1 MLLPVPNLLVVPH
14 TFRKACRDPHDL
26 ALTHL
31 PFHSAYVSFVILA
44 VFFQPLLS
52 ILCIS
57 ILSQILPSWLF
68 SGLPPWHHVTPFS
81 FIQHVCHSFFCLL
94 VFCLLAPR
102 VQDLHEQRTLLSYS
116 LLYPSGVS
124 AGKESACQCR
134 RRRRRGFDPWVRN
147 IPLRRKWQPTP
158 VFLPGEP
165 HEQRS
170 LVGYHPWGHKESD
183 TTEHAR
189 SSSWLCF
196 DRLHNWK
203 TTIII

>member
-14 TFRKACRDPHDL
+14 TLRKACRDPHDL

-102 VQDLHEQRTLLSYS
+102 VQDLHEQRELFCLIHYYIPQVSQQVKN
-116 LLYPSGVS
+116 LPVS
-124 AGKESACQCR
+124 AGDAGGADLIPGSGISPWEGNGNPLQCSCLESPMN
-134 RRRRRGFDPWVRN
+134 RGAW
-147 IPLRRKWQPTP
+147 
-158 VFLPGEP
+158 
-165 HEQRS
+165 
-170 LVGYHPWGHKESD
+170 
-183 TTEHAR
+183 
-189 SSSWLCF
+189 
-196 DRLHNWK
+196 
-203 TTIII
+203 